1 MAYFVEVDGA
11 VTIKKIVP
19 LMSEWLQC
27 HVLSKRNQ
35 FADNI
40 CLCSFILFIKIDE
53 MYIGD

>member
-1 MAYFVEVDGA
+1 MAESHSAKKKRSLIHNYFVEVDGA

-35 FADNI
+35 FADRA
-40 CLCSFILFIKIDE
+40 
-53 MYIGD
+53 

>member
-19 LMSEWLQC
+19 LIEWLQC

-40 CLCSFILFIKIDE
+40 CLCSFILFIKIDK